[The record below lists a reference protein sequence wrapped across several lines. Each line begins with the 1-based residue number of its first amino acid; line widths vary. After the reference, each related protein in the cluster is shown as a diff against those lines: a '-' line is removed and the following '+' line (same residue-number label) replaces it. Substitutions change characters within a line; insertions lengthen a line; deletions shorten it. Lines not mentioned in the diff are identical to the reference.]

1 VTLQVS
7 AVIEAFAGS
16 VSTVAVLVGPYVP
29 HDARMFG
36 AAEKFTPARFAVQP
50 LPLKHTV

>member
-1 VTLQVS
+1 MLQVS
-7 AVIEAFAGS
+7 ATIAAFAGS
-16 VSTVAVLVGPYVP
+16 VSVLAVELGSYVP
-29 HDARMFG
+29 HDARMLG